1 MPRKRLPD
9 EEQKKQDILEQAT
22 KEEVPQGVATKKP
35 ELDSWKPK
43 TALGKKVKSGEIKD
57 ISEVIGKGYKILE
70 EQIIDKLLQNLE
82 TDLLAIGQS
91 KGKFGGGKRS
101 IWRQTQKKSSE
112 GNKPKF
118 ATLVVAGNR
127 NGYIGVGYGK
137 AKETMPAR
145 EKATRQAKLNL
156 MKIRR
161 GCGSWEC
168 NCNEPHSIPIKVT
181 GKSGSVEMTLMPA
194 PKGTGLVAEK
204 ECAKILSLAGIK
216 DIYTKTVG
224 HTHTKLNLMYACV
237 DALMKISKFKISQEH
252 YKKLGI
258 LEGSQ

>member
-9 EEQKKQDILEQAT
+9 EEQAKQDILGQAT
-22 KEEVPQGVATKKP
+22 KEEVPQGVVTKKTD
-35 ELDSWKPK
+35 LDTWKPK
-43 TALGKKVKSGEIKD
+43 TALGKKVKAGEIKD

-70 EQIIDKLLQNLE
+70 EQIVDKLLQNLE

-101 IWRQTQKKSSE
+101 IWKQTQKKSSE